1 MSDLQFYFS
10 QYEIVNADV
19 AFRKFVG
26 LLQTYYD
33 TAYYVNWKNVYT
45 KAVRF
50 ESELALLST
59 LCKKPDKRN
68 AAKELLLKYPQV
80 IRALP
85 ALIGCR
91 DKISVM
97 EDVSEL
103 RVTTYEFQPL
113 ATKFAEAEAERYTHF
128 LLESGLLELLG
139 QINSVPDYVTGVEVG
154 MDSNGRKNRSG
165 QCAIKALIPT
175 VSSVQHS
182 IKGLFVKPEANYN
195 FLASKG
201 CCLPSKFKRKTW
213 DWAFW
218 SEGASRQ
225 FAVMEVNHYGGV
237 GSKPT
242 TIVAEY
248 IERQQILEGSGV
260 QFIWVTDGFGWL
272 EMEKNLRDAFD
283 DVRHLINIRL
293 AADGYLEWVL
303 RRSLFPEEK

>member
-1 MSDLQFYFS
+1 MADLQFYFS
-10 QYEIVNADV
+10 KYGIINAEA

-33 TAYYVNWKNVYT
+33 TAYYVNWQNVYT
-45 KAVRF
+45 KAGKF
-50 ESELALLST
+50 EQELALLST
-59 LCKKPDKRN
+59 LCNKPDKQ
-68 AAKELLLKYPQV
+68 AAATDLLIKYPQV

-91 DKISVM
+91 NKVSVM

-103 RVTTYEFQPL
+103 RVVTYEFQPL
-113 ATKFAEAEAERYTHF
+113 SARFVEAEAERYTHF
-128 LLESGLLELLG
+128 LLESGLLELLSH
-139 QINSVPDYVTGVEVG
+139 INSVPDYVTGVEVG

-165 QCAIKALIPT
+165 KCAIKALNPT
-175 VSSVQHS
+175 ILSAQSN
-182 IKGLFVKPEANYN
+182 IKGLCAKSEANYA

-201 CCLPSKFKRKTW
+201 CHLPHKFKRKTW

-218 SEGASRQ
+218 SDAHPRHY
-225 FAVMEVNHYGGV
+225 AVMEVNHYGGA

-242 TIVAEY
+242 AIVAEY

-260 QFIWVTDGFGWL
+260 QFLWVTDGFGWL
-272 EMEKNLRDAFD
+272 DMEENLHDAFNS
-283 DVRHLINIRL
+283 VRHLINIRL

-303 RRSLFPEEK
+303 RRSLFPDEK

>member
-1 MSDLQFYFS
+1 M
-10 QYEIVNADV
+10 
-19 AFRKFVG
+19 
-26 LLQTYYD
+26 
-33 TAYYVNWKNVYT
+33 YT
-45 KAVRF
+45 KAGKF
-50 ESELALLST
+50 EQELALLST
-59 LCKKPDKRN
+59 LCNKPDIVT
-68 AAKELLLKYPQV
+68 AAKDLLLKYPQV

-91 DKISVM
+91 DKVSVM

-103 RVTTYEFQPL
+103 RVVTYEFQPVL
-113 ATKFAEAEAERYTHF
+113 GQYIEAEAERYTHF
-128 LLESGLLELLG
+128 LLESGLIELLSH
-139 QINSVPDYVTGVEVG
+139 INSVPDYVTGLEVG

-165 QCAIKALIPT
+165 QCAIKALNPT
-175 VSSVQHS
+175 VISAQSK
-182 IKGLFVKPEANYN
+182 IEGLQMKSEANYA
-195 FLASKG
+195 FLCARG
-201 CCLPSKFKRKTW
+201 CHLPDKFKRKTW

-218 SEGASRQ
+218 TESTPRR

-260 QFIWVTDGFGWL
+260 QFVWVTDGFGWL
-272 EMEKNLRDAFD
+272 DMEKNLRDAFD
-283 DVRHLINIRL
+283 NVRHLINIRL

>member
-10 QYEIVNADV
+10 QYGITNAEA
-19 AFRKFVG
+19 AFRKFLG
-26 LLQTYYD
+26 SLQTYYD
-33 TAYYVNWKNVYT
+33 AAYYVNWKNVYT
-45 KAVRF
+45 KAGRF
-50 ESELALLST
+50 EQELALLST
-59 LCKKPDKRN
+59 LCNKPDKKA
-68 AAKELLLKYPQV
+68 AAKALLLKYPQV

-91 DKISVM
+91 DKVSVM

-103 RVTTYEFQPL
+103 RVVTYEFQPL
-113 ATKFAEAEAERYTHF
+113 SAKFAEVEAERYAYF

-139 QINSVPDYVTGVEVG
+139 HINSVPDYVTGVEVG

-165 QCAIKALIPT
+165 QCAIKALSPT
-175 VSSVQHS
+175 VSSAQSS
-182 IKGLFVKPEANYN
+182 IEGLCVKPEANYA

-201 CCLPSKFKRKTW
+201 CDLPSKFKRKTW

-218 SEGASRQ
+218 SEESPQ
-225 FAVMEVNHYGGV
+225 SYAVMEVNHYGGV

-260 QFIWVTDGFGWL
+260 QFLWVTDGFGWL
-272 EMEKNLRDAFD
+272 EMEQNLRDAFD
-283 DVRHLINIRL
+283 SVRHLINIRL